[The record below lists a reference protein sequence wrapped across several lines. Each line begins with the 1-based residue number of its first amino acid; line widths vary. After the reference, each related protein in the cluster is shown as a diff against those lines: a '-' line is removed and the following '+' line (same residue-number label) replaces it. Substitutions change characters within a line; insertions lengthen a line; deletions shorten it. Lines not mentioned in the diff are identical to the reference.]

1 MEPLQ
6 VETLSTLTNAPVRVA
21 WIQSVIVSFLHIS
34 VDLVMK
40 QRVVMTEVLSHQW
53 EYFHGQLIVAVE
65 QQQVQETRLSWGY
78 VKESHDVESW
88 DNLDGAHKVRL
99 CLRDFGQELVP

>member
-1 MEPLQ
+1 M
-6 VETLSTLTNAPVRVA
+6 RVF
-21 WIQSVIVSFLHIS
+21 SRPTHRSSKFKRR
-34 VDLVMK
+34 D
-40 QRVVMTEVLSHQW
+40 
-53 EYFHGQLIVAVE
+53 FPG
-65 QQQVQETRLSWGY
+65 GY